1 MRLSLKLA
9 TAALLALPTA
19 LVPAQDLGAVLR
31 DQSLPT
37 KIKPADIKDDMR
49 AVKIVHEKQGGGGDI
64 FSMMMNPMMMM
75 MGALGSMGGGDE
87 KPEDPEQ
94 ASAMAFFDRLS
105 ISWTNG
111 ETIKLY
117 EQDFLVTYS
126 VQINMAEAM
135 KSKSPPDLSQTE
147 LTLTL
152 VNTKHITSIT
162 PRTDM
167 TKAEWLK
174 PAPAVAPGGRPANEA
189 AKRAAS
195 VSNAKQLAV
204 SALMYCSDYDDV
216 YPYVQST
223 KGAFEV
229 MHPYMKDKELTKSL
243 NPNGSKFL
251 LNMAIAGVS
260 AGVLDNPAEVVMFYE
275 DKPWPDGKRIVSF
288 ADGHVRTLTEDEWEY
303 AKASL
308 SLKLQKTGRPLPATL
323 GSNWDGG

>member
-9 TAALLALPTA
+9 AVAILALPTA
-19 LVPAQDLGAVLR
+19 LVPAQDLGTILR
-31 DQSLPT
+31 DQSLPN

-49 AVKIVHEKQGGGGDI
+49 AVKITHEKQGGGSDI

-75 MGALGSMGGGDE
+75 MGALGSMGSSE
-87 KPEDPEQ
+87 ESQDPDQ
-94 ASAMAFFDRLS
+94 GAAMAFFDRLS

-111 ETIKLY
+111 ATIKLY

-126 VQINMAEAM
+126 IQVNMAEMM

-167 TKAEWLK
+167 TKEEWLK
-174 PAPAVAPGGRPANEA
+174 PAPATAPDSPARLA
-189 AKRAAS
+189 AEKARGL
-195 VSNAKQLAV
+195 SNVKQLAL
-204 SALMYCSDYDDV
+204 AAMMYSSDYDDV
-216 YPYVQST
+216 FPYVQST

-229 MHPYMKDKELTKSL
+229 IYPYMKSKDLSKSL
-243 NPNGSKFL
+243 NPNGSKILF
-251 LNMAIAGVS
+251 NMAVAGVN
-260 AGVLDNPAEVVMFYE
+260 AAVIEDPAETVLFYE
-275 DKPWPDGKRIVSF
+275 DKPWPDGERIVAF
-288 ADGHVRTLTEDEWEY
+288 TDGHVKFLSEEEWEY
-303 AKASL
+303 AKATL

-323 GSNWDGG
+323 GSTWDGG

>member
-9 TAALLALPTA
+9 AVAILALPTA
-19 LVPAQDLGAVLR
+19 LVPAQDLGTILR

-75 MGALGSMGGGDE
+75 MGALGSMGSGGE
-87 KPEDPEQ
+87 ESQDPDQ
-94 ASAMAFFDRLS
+94 AAGLAFFDRLS

-111 ETIKLY
+111 STIKLY

-126 VQINMAEAM
+126 VQVNMAEAM
-135 KSKSPPDLSQTE
+135 KSKSPPDLSQAD

-152 VNTKHITSIT
+152 INTKHITSIT

-167 TKAEWLK
+167 TKEEWLK
-174 PAPAVAPGGRPANEA
+174 PAPVTTPGGPADRTKTLSNL
-189 AKRAAS
+189 KQ
-195 VSNAKQLAV
+195 VSTAMMIYMA
-204 SALMYCSDYDDV
+204 DYDDV
-216 YPYVQST
+216 TPYVQST

-229 MHPYMKDKELTKSL
+229 MMPYMKSKEITKSF
-243 NPNGSKFL
+243 NPNGAKFL
-251 LNMAIAGVS
+251 LNMAVAGVS
-260 AGVLDNPAEVVMFYE
+260 AYQIENPSETILFYE
-275 DKPWPDGKRIVSF
+275 DKPWPDGKRAVSF
-288 ADGHVRTLTEDEWEY
+288 TDTTARMVDEAEWERL
-303 AKASL
+303 KATL
-308 SLKLQKTGRPLPATL
+308 NLKLQKTGRPLPATL